1 MALSLDL
8 FEPLAQ
14 EEVDLVFQLKAEVSG
29 TVQVGNR
36 GLWLPLR
43 SLPMRTAPIAALGV
57 VLAVP
62 EAA

>member
-43 SLPMRTAPIAALGV
+43 SLPMRLKQH
-57 VLAVP
+57 
-62 EAA
+62 